1 MSVPRETLDVL
12 VVDDEAVLCQG
23 VRRILEPLALEIP
36 DAGCGTDF
44 RVRTAGSGESCLR
57 EVEARAPDILLLDYK
72 LPGMT
77 GLDVLN
83 ELAPAGKGILVV
95 MITAYASLET
105 AVRATKLGAYDFLAK
120 PFSPDELRYVMR
132 KASANIL
139 LARKARRL
147 EAEKRQIRFEFLSV
161 LAHELKAPLNAV
173 EGYLDILRERTQG
186 EDLHMIE
193 RSLVRIGGAKKLIFD
208 LLDLTR
214 IESGLKRRE
223 PRRLDLVPLLRS
235 ALESVERDAQARK
248 LSVEVEAAPEVV
260 LAADAGEMEIVF
272 NNLVS
277 NAVKYNRDGGR
288 VRVLL
293 RREGEGVRVEVEDTG
308 IGMRPEDAAK
318 LFREF
323 VRIRSA
329 ETARVPG
336 SGLGLSTVRKLAQL
350 YGGDASVRS
359 EYGKGS
365 VFTVTL
371 KDAPLDESLKQTQKG
386 GTNHVTS
393 ASH

>member
-1 MSVPRETLDVL
+1 MSEPRETLRVL

-23 VRRILEPLALEIP
+23 VRRILEPLTVDLPE
-36 DAGCGTDF
+36 AGGGASF
-44 RVRTAGSGESCLR
+44 QVRVVGSGEDCLR
-57 EVEARAPDILLLDYK
+57 EVEAAAPDILLLDYK

-77 GLDVLN
+77 GIDVLN
-83 ELAPAGKGILVV
+83 AIAPAGKGILVIMV
-95 MITAYASLET
+95 TAYASLET

-132 KASANIL
+132 KAVTNIL
-139 LARKARRL
+139 LSRRTRRL

-173 EGYLDILRERTQG
+173 EGYLDILAERTG
-186 EDLHMIE
+186 GDELHMVR
-193 RSLVRIGGAKKLIFD
+193 RSLARIGGAKKLIFD

-223 PRRLDLVPLLRS
+223 PRRLDLVPLLRC
-235 ALESVERDAQARK
+235 ALEAVDRDVRAQGLTVELD
-248 LSVEVEAAPEVV
+248 SAPEVF
-260 LAADAGEMEIVF
+260 LDADPGEIEIVF

-277 NAVKYNRDGGR
+277 NAVKYNRPGGR
-288 VRVLL
+288 VRASLS
-293 RREGEGVRVEVEDTG
+293 RRDGGVVFAVEDTG

-323 VRIRSA
+323 TRIRNA
-329 ETARVPG
+329 ETAGVPG
-336 SGLGLSTVRKLAQL
+336 SGLGLSTVRKLAQI
-350 YGGDASVRS
+350 YGGDAAVSS
-359 EYGKGS
+359 EPGKGS

-371 KDAPLDESLKQTQKG
+371 KDAPLPAEEQKQTG
-386 GTNHVTS
+386 GDYVTS

>member
-1 MSVPRETLDVL
+1 MSEPREVLSVL

-23 VRRILEPLALEIP
+23 VRRILEPLTVDLPE
-36 DAGCGTDF
+36 AGGGASF
-44 RVRTAGSGESCLR
+44 RVRVAGSGEDCLR
-57 EVEARAPDILLLDYK
+57 EVAASAPDILLLDYK

-77 GLDVLN
+77 GIDVLN
-83 ELAPAGKGILVV
+83 QIAPAGKGILVIMV
-95 MITAYASLET
+95 TAYASLET

-132 KASANIL
+132 KAVTNIL
-139 LARKARRL
+139 LSRRTRRL

-173 EGYLDILRERTQG
+173 EGYLDILAERTG
-186 EDLHMIE
+186 GDELHMVR
-193 RSLVRIGGAKKLIFD
+193 RSLARIGGAKKLIFD

-223 PRRLDLVPLLRS
+223 LRRLDLVPLLRC
-235 ALESVERDAQARK
+235 ALEAVERDVRAQG
-248 LSVEVEAAPEVV
+248 LTVEVDSAPEVF
-260 LAADAGEMEIVF
+260 LDADPGEMEIVF

-277 NAVKYNRDGGR
+277 NAVKYNRPGGR
-288 VRVLL
+288 VTARLS
-293 RREGEGVRVEVEDTG
+293 RQDGGVVFAVEDTG
-308 IGMRPEDAAK
+308 VGMRPEDAAK

-323 VRIRSA
+323 TRIRNA
-329 ETARVPG
+329 ETAGVPG
-336 SGLGLSTVRKLAQL
+336 SGLGLSTVKKLAQI
-350 YGGDASVRS
+350 YGGDAAVNS
-359 EYGKGS
+359 EPGKGS

-371 KDAPLDESLKQTQKG
+371 KDAPLPAPEQTQTG
-386 GTNHVTS
+386 GDYVTS